1 MKKVPLGKA
10 EIYAIIQKSHSLD
23 RMRSHERNVAAKRN
37 KRPVER
43 RIARLLGILLLTDSD
58 KKVPIARL
66 SKHFGVSRWTIYKDI
81 PLLREFGFEI
91 GEPALGDELE

>member
-1 MKKVPLGKA
+1 MKKEPLRRA
-10 EIYAIIQKSHSLD
+10 EICAIIQESYSLN
-23 RMRSHERNVAAKRN
+23 RVRSHERNVAPKRN

-81 PLLREFGFEI
+81 ALLREFGFEM